1 MATNR
6 IVINNCNSLVWE
18 VDTENMNELLDQ
30 LDKLGKKIDEEPS
43 ITRMTRNYAKDLF
56 SAEILNETEP
66 FYLKYPEATLSEA
79 ILYTSQIGN
88 VTVESDLVVN
98 GNLRV
103 KGDIYCNN
111 LHAMDDITIHK

>member
-1 MATNR
+1 MATNK
-6 IVINNCNSLVWE
+6 IIINNSNLLVWE
-18 VDTENMNELLDQ
+18 VDTENMNELLGQ
-30 LDKLGKKIDEEPS
+30 LNKLGKKIDEEPS
-43 ITRMTRNYAKDLF
+43 MTRNYARDLF
-56 SAEILNETEP
+56 SAKILNETEP
-66 FYLKYPEATLSEA
+66 FYLKYPEATLSQ
-79 ILYTSQIGN
+79 TGN